1 MDLVST
7 NLIYSSI
14 SHLFY
19 CNLLRILNNYN
30 YHRIEYYFRKRV
42 KSSRKITISD
52 FSLQQLSYDS
62 WIVDFFR
69 SERWNVSRMVTVFR
83 DVGKVGGKGAAAAD
97 NYPHSYPH
105 PRLYRYIRPR
115 FLISQM
121 ERTVCSVDSY
131 RSRPIPRF
139 PDRFYSW
146 KYFKFQW
153 WTKFA
158 GSLFPPRFRN
168 YIYTHTFYRKHPE
181 YRFSTRWIEYFQIN
195 RKFYPKINSIIR
207 RFEFIAQRVPNS
219 SLWSA
224 HTTVHHP
231 RKEIL

>member
-19 CNLLRILNNYN
+19 CNLLRIPNNYN

-97 NYPHSYPH
+97 NYPRSYPH
-105 PRLYRYIRPR
+105 PSIVSVYKTAFFDIADGADSVLGR
-115 FLISQM
+115 FLSF
-121 ERTVCSVDSY
+121 TAHSS
-131 RSRPIPRF
+131 IPR
-139 PDRFYSW
+139 
-146 KYFKFQW
+146 
-153 WTKFA
+153 
-158 GSLFPPRFRN
+158 SLLFM
-168 YIYTHTFYRKHPE
+168 
-181 YRFSTRWIEYFQIN
+181 
-195 RKFYPKINSIIR
+195 KI
-207 RFEFIAQRVPNS
+207 F
-219 SLWSA
+219 
-224 HTTVHHP
+224 
-231 RKEIL
+231 